1 MNTRRRRSRG
11 RVTRR
16 AFMNA
21 LKKTYPACKHD
32 ESQQHEL
39 YEGHKITYGEMDYE
53 GIARL
58 FKHVQKINPMINTF
72 IDVGSGRGK
81 LCLYMTSVAKIKKTI
96 GIELVKARHKDALCL
111 QNKVPGDYAKNAKFI
126 NASVFDVDLESEL
139 PEDPCVFVWFS
150 NLCFEQNTTN
160 DIFDKL
166 ANELP
171 VGSIICCSKIY
182 STDKIYSESK
192 STDSKI
198 YSQSKSTDSKI
209 YSQSKSTDS
218 KIYSPTGDKTGDKT
232 SLQFIES
239 IPIEM
244 SWSKTSNVHIYKTT
258 R

>member
-1 MNTRRRRSRG
+1 MNTRRRRSRA
-11 RVTRR
+11 RVTRK
-16 AFMNA
+16 AFITA
-21 LKKTYPACKHD
+21 LKKKYPECKRD
-32 ESQQHEL
+32 NSQQHEL
-39 YEGHKITYGEMDYE
+39 YKGHKVTYGEMDYV

-58 FKHVQKINPMINTF
+58 FKHVHGINADINTF

-96 GIELVKARHKDALCL
+96 GIELVKVRHEDALCL
-111 QNKVPGDYAKNAKFI
+111 QNKMPGDYAKNAKFI

-171 VGSIICCSKIY
+171 MGSIICCS
-182 STDKIYSESK
+182 KIYSESK

-198 YSQSKSTDSKI
+198 YSTDKIYSPSKSTDKTD
-209 YSQSKSTDS
+209 KSTDN
-218 KIYSPTGDKTGDKT
+218 KT
-232 SLQFIES
+232 SLKFVES

-244 SWSKTSNVHIYKTT
+244 SWSKTSNVYIYKIS

>member
-1 MNTRRRRSRG
+1 MNTRRRRSRA
-11 RVTRR
+11 RVTRK
-16 AFMNA
+16 AFINA
-21 LKKTYPACKHD
+21 LKKKYPECKHD
-32 ESQQHEL
+32 ESGQHEL

-53 GIARL
+53 GLVRL
-58 FKHVQKINPMINTF
+58 FKHVRGLNNGINTF

-96 GIELVKARHKDALCL
+96 GIELVKARHEDAVCL

-182 STDKIYSESK
+182 STD
-192 STDSKI
+192 SKI
-198 YSQSKSTDSKI
+198 YSADN
-209 YSQSKSTDS
+209 
-218 KIYSPTGDKTGDKT
+218 KT
-232 SLQFIES
+232 SLKFVES
-239 IPIEM
+239 ITIEM
-244 SWSKTSNVHIYKTT
+244 SWSKNSNVYIYKIS